1 MFDGLVRAR
10 ELSEVVPR
18 HFGLDFDGIEGLSV
32 VYPDDATDHLRDD
45 DHVSQVSLDD
55 GRLLVRRGFF
65 FGFAEFLDE
74 THWTAFE
81 TAVELATGAC
91 VDEFDELFIA

>member
-1 MFDGLVRAR
+1 M
-10 ELSEVVPR
+10 SR
-18 HFGLDFDGIEGLSV
+18 HFGFDFDGVEGLAV
-32 VYPDDATDHLRDD
+32 VYTDDATDHLRDD
-45 DHVSQVSLDD
+45 DHVSQVGLDD
-55 GRLLVRRGFF
+55 GWFLIRRGLF

-81 TAVELATGAC
+81 TAVELATSAG